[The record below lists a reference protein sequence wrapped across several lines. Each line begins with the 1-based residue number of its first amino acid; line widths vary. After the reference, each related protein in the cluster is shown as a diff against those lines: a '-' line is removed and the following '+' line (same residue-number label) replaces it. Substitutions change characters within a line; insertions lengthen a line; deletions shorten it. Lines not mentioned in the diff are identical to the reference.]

1 MRKISILLLLAFT
14 FVFLYT
20 PPLTIFPLQADIL
33 IYGVMAL
40 AICIVGNVWG
50 FIRVPGLNRTYFCIL
65 LLLLYATLMMIASP
79 DKNVGMMDLNIVR
92 IIRFLIE
99 VIIFPYV
106 LVKVFVAKRVFREE
120 IVQYLIYLAIFQA
133 YISVLMIF
141 VPPFKDFVTTFII
154 VFSESNKLSAESLLN
169 ERVFG
174 IGSEYL
180 FGLPIFQAMMACVY
194 ITVTKKKSF
203 FFFFNLICLI
213 CSAIFCARTSLF
225 VFACYYLYYFLL
237 NFRKHL
243 GISII
248 SMGIIGGVV
257 YMAYNFLMSIDDIV
271 AIEHFNR
278 AFNGQYEGGYDA
290 LLDTMLYFPDDFIT
304 WVFGDGTYPFFA
316 KRNSDIGYVNDL
328 FFGGLLYLS
337 LEFFS
342 LYFLFNNAR
351 KADYLQNILPL
362 LFMALIV
369 LHYKGCVYGGN
380 NFMKGIM
387 ILYYTVFIAKSE
399 VMPAGVIDKSN
410 I

>member
-1 MRKISILLLLAFT
+1 MRKSSILLLLTFT

-20 PPLTIFPLQADIL
+20 PPLTIFPLQIDIL

-40 AICIVGNVWG
+40 MAIGLKGNVLG
-50 FIRVPGLNRTYFCIL
+50 FVRVPGLKQSYSCIM
-65 LLLLYATLMMIASP
+65 LLLLYSVLLTLVVP
-79 DKNVGMMDLNIVR
+79 DNNVEIMDLNIVHV
-92 IIRFLIE
+92 IRFLIE
-99 VIIFPYV
+99 VIIFPYI
-106 LVKVFVAKRVFREE
+106 LVKIFIEKGVYREQ
-120 IVQYLIYLAIFQA
+120 IVKYLLYLAIFQA
-133 YISVLMIF
+133 YTSVLMIF

-154 VFSESNKLSAESLLN
+154 SFSESNKLSAETLLT

-194 ITVTKKKSF
+194 ISVTKKKKV

-225 VFACYYLYYFLL
+225 VFACYFLYYYAK
-237 NFRKHL
+237 NFRRHL
-243 GISII
+243 II
-248 SMGIIGGVV
+248 SVITMGIIGAGV
-257 YMAYNFLMSIDDIV
+257 YMAYNYLMSIEGIV

-278 AFNGQYEGGYDA
+278 AFNGEYQGYDS
-290 LLDTMLYFPDDFIT
+290 LLDSMLFFPEDFMT
-304 WVFGDGTYPFFA
+304 WVFGNGTYAFFA
-316 KRNSDIGYVNDL
+316 KRASDLGYVNDL

-342 LYFLFNNAR
+342 LYFLYKKAR

-362 LFMALIV
+362 LFMVLIV
-369 LHYKGCVYGGN
+369 LHYKGSVYREHD
-380 NFMKGIM
+380 FMKGIM
-387 ILYYTVFIAKSE
+387 IMYYAVFLAKSK
-399 VMPAGVIDKSN
+399 VMSAGLINKKS

>member
-20 PPLTIFPLQADIL
+20 PQLTIFPLNVDIL

-40 AICIVGNVWG
+40 AIRLVGNVWE
-50 FIRVPGLNRTYFCIL
+50 FIRVPGLNKAYFCIL
-65 LLLLYATLMMIASP
+65 LLLFYATLKAIAFP
-79 DKNVGMMDLNIVR
+79 DNNVGMMDLNIVHV
-92 IIRFLIE
+92 IRFLIE

-106 LVKVFVAKRVFREE
+106 LVKLFVAKEVFREE
-120 IVQYLIYLAIFQA
+120 IVKYLTYLAIFQA

-141 VPPFKDFVTTFII
+141 EPPFKDFVTSYIITFNEGNRLL
-154 VFSESNKLSAESLLN
+154 SETLLN

-180 FGLPIFQAMMACVY
+180 FALPIFQAMMACVY
-194 ITVTKKKSF
+194 ISVTTKKSV

-213 CSAIFCARTSLF
+213 CSAIFCARTSLLVF
-225 VFACYYLYYFLL
+225 VCYFFYYYSL
-237 NFRKHL
+237 NFSKHPR
-243 GISII
+243 ISII
-248 SMGIIGGVV
+248 TMGIIGGCV
-257 YMAYNFLMSIDDIV
+257 YMAYDFLMSIDDIV
-271 AIEHFNR
+271 AIEHFNK
-278 AFNGQYEGGYDA
+278 AFNGQYEGGYDN
-290 LLDTMLYFPDDFIT
+290 LLDRMLFFPEDLIT

-337 LEFFS
+337 LEFLS
-342 LYFLFNNAR
+342 LYFLFDKAR
-351 KADYLQNILPL
+351 KADYLQRILPL

-369 LHYKGCVYGGN
+369 LHYKGSIYGGN

-387 ILYYTVFIAKSE
+387 IMYYAVFIAKSE

>member
-20 PPLTIFPLQADIL
+20 PQLTIFPLNVDIL

-40 AICIVGNVWG
+40 AICLVGNVWE
-50 FIRVPGLNRTYFCIL
+50 FIRVPGLNKTYFCIL
-65 LLLLYATLMMIASP
+65 LLLFYATLKAIAFP
-79 DKNVGMMDLNIVR
+79 DNNVGMMDLNIVHV
-92 IIRFLIE
+92 IRFLIE

-106 LVKVFVAKRVFREE
+106 LVKVFVAKGVFREE
-120 IVQYLIYLAIFQA
+120 IVKYLIYLAIFQA

-141 VPPFKDFVTTFII
+141 VPPFKDFVTSFII
-154 VFSESNKLSAESLLN
+154 TFNEDNKLLSVTLLN

-180 FGLPIFQAMMACVY
+180 FALPIFQAMMACVY
-194 ITVTKKKSF
+194 ISVTTKKSV

-225 VFACYYLYYFLL
+225 VFACYFLYYYSL
-237 NFRKHL
+237 NFRKHPR
-243 GISII
+243 ISII
-248 SMGIIGGVV
+248 TMGIIGGCV
-257 YMAYNFLMSIDDIV
+257 YMAYDFLMSIDDIV
-271 AIEHFNR
+271 AIEHFNK
-278 AFNGQYEGGYDA
+278 AFNGQYEGGYDM
-290 LLDTMLYFPDDFIT
+290 LLDTMLFFPEDFIT

-316 KRNSDIGYVNDL
+316 KRGSDIGYVNDL

-337 LEFFS
+337 LEFLS

-351 KADYLQNILPL
+351 RADYLQNILPL
-362 LFMALIV
+362 LFMTLIV
-369 LHYKGCVYGGN
+369 LHYKGSIYGCN

-387 ILYYTVFIAKSE
+387 IMYYAVFIAKNE
-399 VMPAGVIDKSN
+399 VMPAGEIDKNN